1 MSLKF
6 GTSGIRGLNTEFTPV
21 IVNHYII
28 AFIQLARTKLNT
40 VKQIALGGDL
50 RESTPGI
57 YYLIQEALK
66 SQNCE
71 AIDCGSLPTPAL
83 ALYCI
88 QKNIPGVM
96 ITGSHIPADRN
107 GIKFYWPWG
116 EILKEDETF
125 ITRNFEA
132 LSQSNHKTLASTESS
147 DAIEAQE
154 LYISRY
160 TSFFSPFRKQF
171 QGKKIIVYQHS
182 AVSRD
187 WWKPILSTLGFEVL
201 EVGRS
206 SLFTPVDT
214 ETEEASKALITLL
227 GTFNSNDFFAVVSS
241 DGDGDRPFLCDE
253 KLQMVRGD
261 TIGILSAAF
270 LKADCVVTPV
280 STNTALEKSNLV
292 KDTLRTRIGSP
303 YVIEAMTQKA
313 QEYQS
318 QVGEK
323 PDDRNNRKDSGKV
336 NDDRNSR
343 SPKDSDKVIDD
354 RSNRSPK
361 DSGKVIIGFEANG
374 GLMLGSDVILNNIL
388 LSKLPTRDSILP
400 VLCCLA
406 LACEKE
412 MSLSQLVETLPKRYT
427 DSDVLREFPIEKKTQ
442 IFQEVLEGASFQ
454 TKFISKYGKI
464 IHRNEVDGLRL
475 TFEEGSILHFRPSGN
490 APEFRCYAEADTITT
505 AKTLVSDGLDWLR
518 TFYK

>member
-1 MSLKF
+1 MALKF
-6 GTSGIRGLNTEFTPV
+6 GTSGIRGLNTEFTSV
-21 IVNHYII
+21 TVNHYIQ
-28 AFIQLARTKLNT
+28 AFIQHAQTKLNI
-40 VKQIALGGDL
+40 VRQIALGGDL

-57 YYLIQEALK
+57 YYLVKEALQN
-66 SQNCE
+66 QNCE

-83 ALYCI
+83 ALYCA
-88 QKNIPGVM
+88 KRYMPGIM

-116 EILKEDETF
+116 EILKDDEIA
-125 ITRNFEA
+125 ITRNFET
-132 LSQSNHKTLASTESS
+132 LSQHSRDSQSTVESS
-147 DAIEAQE
+147 SAIEAQD
-154 LYISRY
+154 LYVRRY
-160 TSFFSPFRKQF
+160 TDFFAPFLNKF
-171 QGKKIIVYQHS
+171 HGKKIIVYQHS

-187 WWKPILSTLGFEVL
+187 WWKPILSALGFEVL

-214 ETEEASKALITLL
+214 ETEEASKALTTLL
-227 GTFNSNDFFAVVSS
+227 KTTQISDFFAVVSS

-280 STNTALEKSNLV
+280 STNTALEKSNLI

-303 YVIEAMTQKA
+303 YVIEGMTQKA
-313 QEYQS
+313 HELQS
-318 QVGEK
+318 QIG
-323 PDDRNNRKDSGKV
+323 P
-336 NDDRNSR
+336 NDCINH
-343 SPKDSDKVIDD
+343 
-354 RSNRSPK
+354 SNK

-374 GLMLGSDVILNNIL
+374 GLLLGSDVVLNGVT
-388 LSKLPTRDSILP
+388 LSQLPTRDSILP

-406 LACEKE
+406 LAGEKE
-412 MSLSQLVETLPKRYT
+412 ISLSQLVATLPKRYT

-442 IFQEVLEGASFQ
+442 IFREVMEGSSFQ

-464 IHRNEVDGLRL
+464 IDRNEVDGLRL

-490 APEFRCYAEADTITT
+490 APEFRCYAEADTIAT
-505 AKTLVSDGLDWLR
+505 AKILVSEGLDWLR
-518 TFYK
+518 PFYK